1 MSKSLKA
8 AWVSLLGLFV
18 GAALF
23 IGTQSAFA
31 KSVALDCVN
40 NGSSLLGSC
49 LDTPDCQQK
58 CDQVHGAGQS
68 TGICSGTPGCCRC
81 LF

>member
-1 MSKSLKA
+1 MSKWLKA
-8 AWVSLLGLFV
+8 VSVSLFGFLV
-18 GAALF
+18 GAALLV
-23 IGTQSAFA
+23 GTKSAFA
-31 KSVALDCVN
+31 QSAAMDCPN

-68 TGICSGTPGCCRC
+68 TGICSGAPGCCRC